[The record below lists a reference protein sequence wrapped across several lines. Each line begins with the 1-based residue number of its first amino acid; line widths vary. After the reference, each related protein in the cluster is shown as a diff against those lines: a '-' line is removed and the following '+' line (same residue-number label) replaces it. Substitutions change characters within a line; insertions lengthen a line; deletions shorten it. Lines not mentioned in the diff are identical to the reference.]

1 MNNNWM
7 TRLAGA
13 LLLFPFLSAAAD
25 QERDKEGWPSPVHD
39 DIAVGSVLF
48 DRLEYAWG
56 DDEDAINWDV
66 QGWYGGDYNR
76 LWVKTEGEDVRSGG
90 DGGEA
95 ELELLYSRMISPF
108 WDLQAGL
115 GQQRIYGPGPDHDRA
130 YATVGLQGLAP
141 YYFEMDPS
149 LRVSE
154 EGDVSASLEAE
165 YELLFTQR
173 LILQPR
179 FATAYAVDEVE
190 EFSVGKGFNFVQAG
204 LRLRYEFA
212 REFAPYIG
220 VSWRKSLGD
229 TADFIEA
236 EGEDVE
242 HTSMVAGIRMW
253 F

>member
-1 MNNNWM
+1 MI
-7 TRLAGA
+7 RLAEP
-13 LLLFPFLSAAAD
+13 LLLFPLLVSAAVQGA
-25 QERDKEGWPSPVHD
+25 DKEGWPSPVHD
-39 DIAVGSVLF
+39 EIATGSVLL

-56 DDEDAINWDV
+56 EDEDTLNWDI

-76 LWVKTEGEDVRSGG
+76 IWVETEGEDVRSGG

-95 ELELLYSRMISPF
+95 EVEILYSRMISPF
-108 WDLQAGL
+108 WDIQAGI
-115 GQQRIYGPGPDHDRA
+115 GQQSLYGPGPDHDRT
-130 YATVGLQGLAP
+130 YATVGFQGLAP

-154 EGDVSASLEAE
+154 DGDVSATLEAE

-190 EFSVGKGFNFVQAG
+190 EFGVGEGFNFVQAG
-204 LRLRYEFA
+204 LRLRYELV

-220 VSWRKSLGD
+220 ISWRRALGD
-229 TADFIEA
+229 TADLMES
-236 EGEDVE
+236 EGEDDDE
-242 HTSMVAGIRMW
+242 TSFVAGIRMW